1 MMNVKVRIQKVF
13 DDITKETKQELV
25 VVNGKKTFIG
35 ALFFKKEE
43 WNKPKKI
50 VEELVVEGSALDV
63 MLAAYNLIITLVL
76 KCRRVSILV
85 GKLVRLMKGSCK
97 RLFQNLGQR
106 MERLFQTGCGNQR
119 PQWSMNC
126 ISN

>member
-35 ALFFKKEE
+35 ALFFKKKE

-63 MLAAYNLIITLVL
+63 MLAAYNLMKKYDMIAKDDKTLKTML
-76 KCRRVSILV
+76 HWQFINGFSDEMLDGYKYKTDSEFLASLV
-85 GKLVRLMKGSCK
+85 A
-97 RLFQNLGQR
+97 
-106 MERLFQTGCGNQR
+106 
-119 PQWSMNC
+119 
-126 ISN
+126 

>member
-63 MLAAYNLIITLVL
+63 MLAAYNLMKNHDMIAKDDKTLKTML
-76 KCRRVSILV
+76 HWQFINGFSDEMLDDYKYKTDSEFLASLV
-85 GKLVRLMKGSCK
+85 A
-97 RLFQNLGQR
+97 
-106 MERLFQTGCGNQR
+106 
-119 PQWSMNC
+119 
-126 ISN
+126 